1 MDSFGINGTVR
12 GIMITESPQR
22 FFPNIEQCNPF
33 TEQARNLEVPFT
45 EEEIHKAIQDLGNN
59 KSPGPDGF
67 SAEFFKKN

>member
-22 FFPNIEQCNPF
+22 FFPNIEQCNPI